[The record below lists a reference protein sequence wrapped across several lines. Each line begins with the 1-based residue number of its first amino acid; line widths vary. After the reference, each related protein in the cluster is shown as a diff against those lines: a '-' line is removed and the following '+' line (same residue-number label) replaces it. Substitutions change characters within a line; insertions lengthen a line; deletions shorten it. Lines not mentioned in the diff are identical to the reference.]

1 MEEVVPEDVSKPLQ
15 ACYQSFCTNSTTC
28 EFEERLLNVLD
39 EIVLGD
45 KNERYFVAVLKSI
58 GLSACTDENDPI
70 GLAIANVLWLRGTQV
85 KISLSFEVT
94 TSNVYLPLEFLC
106 RR

>member
-1 MEEVVPEDVSKPLQ
+1 MSAKKRAASIVEEVVDPEVTKSLQ
-15 ACYQSFCTNSTTC
+15 SSHQIFSSDNTSG

-45 KNERYFVAVLKSI
+45 KNEKYFVAVLKSI
-58 GLSACTDENDPI
+58 GLTATTDDNDST

-85 KISLSFEVT
+85 KISL
-94 TSNVYLPLEFLC
+94 L
-106 RR
+106 